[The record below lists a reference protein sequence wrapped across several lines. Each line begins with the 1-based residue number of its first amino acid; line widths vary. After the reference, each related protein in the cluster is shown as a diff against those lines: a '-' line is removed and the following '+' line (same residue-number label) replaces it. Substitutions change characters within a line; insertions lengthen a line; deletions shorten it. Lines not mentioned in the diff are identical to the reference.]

1 MRESPYRTLAPRRP
15 WHAGILATM
24 RQVGTFIRR
33 YPIVAIA
40 VAVGIVAGV
49 LQLAGWPVGA
59 QWLVSGFGLV
69 VAGIQFWGM
78 LRDLRSGHVG
88 IDVLAIIA
96 IVSTIL
102 VGEYWATLVIVLMLS
117 GGEALEDFAGRRART
132 AVRSLLARS
141 PVEAHL
147 VDEHDAI
154 TDIPV
159 DEVRVGQTLLVRPS
173 EVVPVDGSLLS
184 DTATMDESSLTGE
197 SLPVDVERGG
207 RVLSGSVNGPT
218 AVTIRADAVVADS
231 QYQQVVRLVTEAS
244 ESRAPI
250 VRLADRYAVPFTV
263 LALVIAAVGWWVS
276 GDPVRFAEVMV
287 VATPCPLLI
296 AAPVAFIS
304 GMSRGARDGVIVKSG
319 GTLEQLARI
328 HTVAFDKTGTLTS
341 GTPRVVAVRPANG
354 LSEERLLATV
364 ASAEQ
369 YSSHV
374 LAASVLEEAERRG
387 IGLVPAHDAREV
399 ATNGVE
405 ATLDGTRVAV
415 GKRSFVTEQG
425 AEVTAPL
432 PQGGQS
438 AVYASVDGGYAG
450 EVVLA
455 DRVRAN
461 ARDTVQRMRALGVRA
476 FVMVTGD
483 QRPTAEHIASEV
495 GIDDVHADCLPADK
509 VRLVRELPGRP
520 VMMVGDGVNDAPVL
534 ASADVGVAM
543 GARGSTAASES
554 ADVVVMVDDI
564 GKTARAIEIG
574 RRTTAVA
581 LQCIWI
587 GIALSV
593 VLMLVAVFG
602 VIPAIIGA
610 LLQEVVDLTTILWA
624 LRALTR

>member
-1 MRESPYRTLAPRRP
+1 
-15 WHAGILATM
+15 
-24 RQVGTFIRR
+24 VGAFVRR
-33 YPIVAIA
+33 YPTVAVAIG
-40 VAVGIVAGV
+40 VGGVAGL
-49 LQLAGWPVGA
+49 LQLSGWPVGA
-59 QWLVSGFGLV
+59 QWLVSAFGLV

-78 LRDLRSGHVG
+78 LRNLRGGHFG

-102 VGEYWATLVIVLMLS
+102 VGEYWATLVIVLMLA
-117 GGEALEDFAGRRART
+117 GGEALDDYAGRRART
-132 AVRSLLARS
+132 AVRSLLAKS

-147 VDEHDAI
+147 VDHRGAI
-154 TDIPV
+154 TEIPV
-159 DEVRVGQTLLVRPS
+159 EHVQVGQTLLVRPS

-184 DTATMDESSLTGE
+184 AAATMDESSLTGE
-197 SLPVDVERGG
+197 SLPVDIELGD
-207 RVLSGSVNGPT
+207 RVLSGAVNGPK
-218 AVTIRADAVVADS
+218 AVTIKADAVAADS

-244 ESRAPI
+244 ESKAPI

-263 LALVIAAVGWWVS
+263 LALTIAALGWWVS
-276 GDPVRFAEVMV
+276 GDPARFAEVMV

-328 HTVAFDKTGTLTS
+328 RTVAFDKTGTLTS
-341 GTPRVVAVRPANG
+341 GTPQVVAVRAANG
-354 LSEERLLATV
+354 LSEERLLAVV
-364 ASAEQ
+364 ASTEQ

-374 LAASVLEEAERRG
+374 LASSVLEEAERRG
-387 IGLVPAHDAREV
+387 VRLQPARDAREV

-405 ATLDGTRVAV
+405 AVIDGARVAV

-425 AEVTAPL
+425 AEVTDPL
-432 PQGGQS
+432 PKGGQS
-438 AVYASVDGGYAG
+438 SVYAAVDGTYAG

-455 DRVRAN
+455 DRVRGN
-461 ARDTVQRMRALGVRA
+461 ARDTVRRMHTLGVRA
-476 FVMVTGD
+476 FVLITGD
-483 QRPTAEHIASEV
+483 QRPTAEHIAAEV

-564 GKTARAIEIG
+564 AKTARAIEIG
-574 RRTTAVA
+574 RRTTDVA
-581 LQCIWI
+581 LQCIWL

-593 VLMLVAVFG
+593 VLMLIAVFG

-610 LLQEVVDLTTILWA
+610 LLQEAVDLATILWA
-624 LRALTR
+624 LRALGR

>member
-1 MRESPYRTLAPRRP
+1 
-15 WHAGILATM
+15 M

-207 RVLSGSVNGPT
+207 CVLSGSVNGPT
-218 AVTIRADAVVADS
+218 AVTIRADAVAADS

-328 HTVAFDKTGTLTS
+328 HTVAFDKTGTLTG
-341 GTPRVVAVRPANG
+341 GTPQVVAVRPANG

-574 RRTTAVA
+574 RRTTDVA

-610 LLQEVVDLTTILWA
+610 LLQEAVDLTTILWA

>member
-1 MRESPYRTLAPRRP
+1 MRR
-15 WHAGILATM
+15 
-24 RQVGTFIRR
+24 VGTFMRR

-40 VAVGIVAGV
+40 VAVGIVAGIV
-49 LQLAGWPVGA
+49 QLAGWPVGA
-59 QWLVSGFGLV
+59 QWLVSAFGLV
-69 VAGIQFWGM
+69 IAGIQFWGM
-78 LRDLRSGHVG
+78 IRELRSGHVG
-88 IDVLAIIA
+88 IDVLAIVA
-96 IVSTIL
+96 IVSTIF

-117 GGEALEDFAGRRART
+117 GGEALEDYAGRRARS
-132 AVRSLLARS
+132 AVRSLLAQS
-141 PVEAHL
+141 PVEAHR
-147 VDEHDAI
+147 VDENGGI

-159 DEVRVGQTLLVRPS
+159 ADAAIGDTLLVRPS
-173 EVVPVDGSLLS
+173 EVVPVDGTLVS
-184 DTATMDESSLTGE
+184 DHATMDESSLTGE
-197 SLPVDVERGG
+197 SLPVGIVAGG

-218 AVTIRADAVVADS
+218 AVTIRADAVAADS

-263 LALVIAAVGWWVS
+263 LALVIAAIGWWVS

-328 HTVAFDKTGTLTS
+328 RTVAFDKTGTLTR
-341 GTPRVVAVRPANG
+341 GTPQVVAVRPAEG
-354 LSEERLLATV
+354 MSEARLLASV

-374 LAASVLEEAERRG
+374 LAQSVLEEAVSRG
-387 IGLVPAHDAREV
+387 IELVPAADAREV

-405 ATLDGTRVAV
+405 ATIGGARVAV
-415 GKRSFVTEQG
+415 GKRSFVAEQG
-425 AEVTAPL
+425 ADVTDAP
-432 PQGGQS
+432 PAGGQS
-438 AVYASVDGGYAG
+438 SVYAAIDGRYAG
-450 EVVLA
+450 EVVMA
-455 DRVRAN
+455 DRVREN
-461 ARDTVQRMRALGVRA
+461 ARATVERMRRLGVRA
-476 FVMVTGD
+476 FVMITGD
-483 QRPTAEHIASEV
+483 QLATAEHIASEL

-509 VRLVRELPGRP
+509 VKLVRDLAGRP

-564 GKTARAIEIG
+564 GKTARALEIG
-574 RRTTAVA
+574 RRTTNVA
-581 LQCIWI
+581 LQCIWL
-587 GIALSV
+587 GMALSV
-593 VLMLVAVFG
+593 VLMVIAVFG
-602 VIPAIIGA
+602 VIPAIVGA
-610 LLQEVVDLTTILWA
+610 LLQEGVDLATILWA